1 MSTND
6 TNWISK
12 RDKENLQPDSISSSE
27 ILQVRKVKNPQQ
39 SNFSGLLADVRSL
52 AFQSCHTIQLL
63 AKKPHLNFVLEHFV
77 LCSLSFILP
86 KKQIKNLCKLLR
98 VHDYLLP
105 VFFTI
110 QWASCSIK
118 LLIHRLLHRLLLIS
132 HLQAM
137 SAAKYNSTL
146 SERKYG
152 NNF

>member
-27 ILQVRKVKNPQQ
+27 ILQVRQVKNPQQ

-63 AKKPHLNFVLEHFV
+63 AKKTHLNFVLEHFV

-105 VFFTI
+105 VFFHNTMGLMFH
-110 QWASCSIK
+110 K
-118 LLIHRLLHRLLLIS
+118 
-132 HLQAM
+132 
-137 SAAKYNSTL
+137 AANS
-146 SERKYG
+146 
-152 NNF
+152 